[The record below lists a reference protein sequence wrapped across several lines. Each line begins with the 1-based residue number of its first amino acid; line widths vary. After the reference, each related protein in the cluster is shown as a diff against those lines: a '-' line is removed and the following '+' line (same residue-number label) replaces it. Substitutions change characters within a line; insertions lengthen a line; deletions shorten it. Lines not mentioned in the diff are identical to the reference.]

1 MIDIQTLLGQGNPPL
16 VGIDISTSSV
26 RLVELTQSK
35 GDIRL
40 ERYASEPLPRG
51 AVVDG
56 NIENMDQVVEAVR
69 RVWKKSGTRAKH
81 AALGMPP
88 ASVITK
94 KIILPAGMSE
104 DQLEVQ
110 VESEASQYIPFALDE
125 VSLDFDVIGPAANSP
140 EDIEVMLAASRRE
153 KVEDRV
159 AIAEASGLKATV
171 MDIESYAARA
181 ALDRVTAQLPE
192 AGAGQVVALFQV
204 GAQVTHIS
212 VMLDGV
218 TVYEREQPFGGNA
231 LTQDIVRSYGMAFD
245 EAESRKKSGDL
256 PDNYA
261 ADLLAPFL
269 ESAALEVTRAIQFFY
284 TSTPY
289 TKVDQ
294 LFLAGG
300 CAAARPAGTGG
311 QPHQDLQRRHLA
323 VQGHAAG
330 ALGARIATAQRR
342 AGLPGRLRPGLAEVR
357 LMIRINLLPHREEKR
372 KQKKAAFFAL
382 LALGAIVGVGV
393 VLLVGGYNARAISI
407 QNERNQVIKTAITGL
422 DTKIAEI
429 ATLKQEIEALKARQ
443 QAVEDLQG
451 DRNQPVYLMD
461 ELVKQTP
468 PGVYLKVSS
477 RRARRCRCS
486 AMRSRRSGCPNSCA
500 TWPVC
505 RRGWSGRT

>member
-1 MIDIQTLLGQGNPPL
+1 MIDIKALLGQGNPPL

-26 RLVELTQSK
+26 RLVELAQSGK
-35 GDIRL
+35 GEYRL
-40 ERYASEPLPRG
+40 ERYAAEPLPRG
-51 AVVDG
+51 SVVDG

-69 RVWKKSGTRAKH
+69 RVWKKSGTRAKLV
-81 AALGMPP
+81 ALGMPP

-231 LTQDIVRSYGMAFD
+231 LTQDIVRAYGMNFD
-245 EAESRKKSGDL
+245 EAETRKKSGDL
-256 PDNYA
+256 PDNYVA
-261 ADLLAPFL
+261 ELLTPFL

-289 TKVDQ
+289 TRIDQ

-300 CAAARPAGTGG
+300 CA
-311 QPHQDLQRRHLA
+311 L
-323 VQGHAAG
+323 
-330 ALGARIATAQRR
+330 
-342 AGLPGRLRPGLAEVR
+342 LPGLLELVASRTKISSAVISPFKGMQLGSSVRESQLRSDAPAYLVACGLA
-357 LMIRINLLPHREEKR
+357 L
-372 KQKKAAFFAL
+372 
-382 LALGAIVGVGV
+382 
-393 VLLVGGYNARAISI
+393 
-407 QNERNQVIKTAITGL
+407 
-422 DTKIAEI
+422 
-429 ATLKQEIEALKARQ
+429 
-443 QAVEDLQG
+443 
-451 DRNQPVYLMD
+451 
-461 ELVKQTP
+461 
-468 PGVYLKVSS
+468 
-477 RRARRCRCS
+477 RRF
-486 AMRSRRSGCPNSCA
+486 G
-500 TWPVC
+500 
-505 RRGWSGRT
+505 